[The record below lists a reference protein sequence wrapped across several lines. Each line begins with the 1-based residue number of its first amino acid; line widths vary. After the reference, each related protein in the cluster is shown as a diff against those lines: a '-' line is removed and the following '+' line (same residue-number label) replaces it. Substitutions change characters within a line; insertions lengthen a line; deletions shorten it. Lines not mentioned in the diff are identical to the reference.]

1 VSGSVL
7 LALTLSLALP
17 FAAAGQTRTQDAQRR
32 RDQIQLMEG
41 VLAQAVRLGAEQVG
55 RRMQAVDPSMSV
67 LIGQARARGFVLEG
81 YGVFFDVEIPAMRQS
96 VLWSMRNGQRESQT
110 ASALDILRRYFESM
124 PELPSKQAPSKQ
136 EVQQAF
142 KAVTQ
147 QLGPVQAQKNPALET
162 LAQPPPPGTVVAA
175 NTDPMEDPNAQYTES
190 VKNALI
196 DAMLDYSLPMDLSPD
211 EWLTVAARDN
221 EGPLAPNVID
231 DTVTIVLRV
240 RGSDLAAFAADRS
253 RRSEFRSKV
262 EVRVF

>member
-1 VSGSVL
+1 MTVS
-7 LALTLSLALP
+7 LTLPMASE
-17 FAAAGQTRTQDAQRR
+17 GQTRTQDAQRR

-81 YGVFFDVEIPAMRQS
+81 YGVFFDVEIPALRQS

-124 PELPSKQAPSKQ
+124 PEMPAKQAPSKQ

-147 QLGPVQAQKNPALET
+147 QLGPVQLPRSSSPVEPLT
-162 LAQPPPPGTVVAA
+162 PPPPGTVVAA
-175 NTDPMEDPNAQYTES
+175 NADPTDDPNTQYTES

-231 DTVTIVLRV
+231 DTMTIVLRIK
-240 RGSDLAAFAADRS
+240 GADLAAFAADRTK
-253 RRSEFRSKV
+253 RSEFRSKV

>member
-1 VSGSVL
+1 VSRSVL
-7 LALTLSLALP
+7 LGVTLSLAFSVAP
-17 FAAAGQTRTQDAQRR
+17 AAQTRTQDAQRR

-55 RRMQAVDPSMSV
+55 RRMQAIDPTMSV

-81 YGVFFDVEIPAMRQS
+81 YGVFFDVEIPALRQS
-96 VLWSMRNGQRESQT
+96 VLWSMRNGVRESQT
-110 ASALDILRRYFESM
+110 AGALDILRRYFESM
-124 PELPSKQAPSKQ
+124 PEAPSKQAPSKQ

-147 QLGPVQAQKNPALET
+147 QLGPVQAPKSTVAENV
-162 LAQPPPPGTVVAA
+162 AQPPPGTVVAA
-175 NTDPMEDPNAQYTES
+175 NTDVMDDPNAQYTES

-221 EGPLAPNVID
+221 EGPLQPNVID
-231 DTVTIVLRV
+231 DTMTILLRV
-240 RGSDLAAFAADRS
+240 KGSDLAAFSADRAK
-253 RRSEFRSKV
+253 RAEFRSKV